1 MNYMILSMIVGIALW
16 TILLTLIVFKLK
28 KRIEILGK
36 MLVHGIRKSYIKAL
50 EARKPRRKRYIVFE
64 VISNETITASELN
77 HTLGEE
83 AEKLLGI
90 LGLSDITL
98 KLIDFDEK
106 LKRGIIRTDNYS
118 KYIVLALL
126 GLIRNIGNKKVLLI
140 PLKTTGTIKKAR
152 QLIRS
157 T

>member
-1 MNYMILSMIVGIALW
+1 MNFMILLIIVGIALW
-16 TILLTLIVFKLK
+16 TMLLTLIIYKLK
-28 KRIEILGK
+28 KKIEILGK
-36 MLVHGIRKSYIKAL
+36 MLIRGVRRSYIKAL

-64 VISNETITASELN
+64 VISNEIITSSELN
-77 HTLGEE
+77 HALKEE

-106 LKRGIIRTDNYS
+106 FKRGIIRTDNHS
-118 KYIVLALL
+118 KYVVLALL
-126 GLIRNIGNKKVLLI
+126 GLIRNINDKKVLLI